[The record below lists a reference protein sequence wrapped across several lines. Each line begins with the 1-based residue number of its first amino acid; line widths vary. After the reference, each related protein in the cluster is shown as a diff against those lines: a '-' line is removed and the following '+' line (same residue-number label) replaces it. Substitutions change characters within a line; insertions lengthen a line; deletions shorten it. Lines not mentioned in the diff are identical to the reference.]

1 MKQSTRRY
9 RARRPLALIALCG
22 LIAAGNGTTMAQTP
36 VSLVASHSEAAR
48 AGKLGQEAYQAGK
61 YDVFLSE
68 MRRAFAVRPDHPR
81 IIYNLASALALN
93 GKPDEALT
101 LLERLGAM
109 GLSMPAE
116 KDDDFRSLA
125 GQDRFRVACAR
136 LASNGTAYGSSVPS
150 VTIPGKQLILEGL
163 AYDPSSRSVFAS
175 SVRERKI
182 LRVDSAGTSSL
193 FADRSVGL
201 WSVFGMAVDSKRR
214 VLWAATGAVPQTDGF
229 TAADA
234 GKSAIVG
241 FDLSTGKVVQR
252 LEPADGKQHSLG
264 DVTLAPNGDL
274 FASDSNGGAL
284 FVARAGSKSLDVLVP
299 EGELLSPQ
307 GLAVTPD
314 GSRLLVGDYALGL
327 CVVDLHSKK
336 VSRVAAPDS
345 VCLLGIDGLSM
356 SGRDLIVI
364 QNGIR
369 PHRVVRVRM
378 TEGFKAVER
387 LDVLEVGNPVFDEP
401 TLGVVIDGWL
411 HYIANS
417 QWSKINAKGEMEP
430 AEKFKDTIVLKL
442 KL

>member
-1 MKQSTRRY
+1 MKQSTQLL
-9 RARRPLALIALCG
+9 RALSPVALLALCG
-22 LIAAGNGTTMAQTP
+22 LITAGAVGAQTP
-36 VSLVASHSEAAR
+36 VGLIAAHSEAAR

-61 YDVFLSE
+61 YDVFLTE
-68 MRRAFAVRPDHPR
+68 MRRAFAARPDHPR

-93 GKPDEALT
+93 GKPDEAILM
-101 LLERLGAM
+101 LERLGAM

-116 KDDDFRSLA
+116 KDDDFKSLA
-125 GQDRFRVACAR
+125 GQDRFRAACVR
-136 LASNGTAYGSSVPS
+136 FASNSASAGSSIAS
-150 VTIPGKQLILEGL
+150 MAIPGKQLIFEGL
-163 AYDPSSRSVFAS
+163 AYDPVSHATFAS

-182 LRVDSAGTSSL
+182 VRVDSTGAATT
-193 FADRSVGL
+193 FADRSAGL

-214 VLWAATGAVPQTDGF
+214 ILWAATGAVPQTDGF

-241 FDLSTGKVVQR
+241 FDLSSGKVRYR
-252 LEPADGKQHSLG
+252 LEPADGKPHSLG

-284 FVARAGSKSLDVLVP
+284 FVARATGTSLDLLVP

-307 GLAVTPD
+307 GLVVVPD

-327 CVVDLHSKK
+327 CVVDLHTR
-336 VSRVAAPDS
+336 RVARVSTPDS
-345 VCLLGIDGLSM
+345 VCLLGIDGLTM

-369 PHRVVRVRM
+369 PHRVARIRM
-378 TEGFKAVER
+378 SDGFKAVEK

-401 TLGVVIDGWL
+401 TLGVVIDGWF

-430 AEKFKDTIVLKL
+430 ADQFKDTIILKL